1 MEDERIRIRKG
12 VSGNSLLITRH
23 DGKGG
28 CTLFMPVS
36 EDRAIEFVKQ
46 NLRIQLNSNER
57 QMICARINS

>member
-36 EDRAIEFVKQ
+36 EDRAVQFINQ
-46 NLRIQLNSNER
+46 NLRMQLNSNER
-57 QMICARINS
+57 RLICARINS